1 VPDRCRGLRDLRR
14 QVQMVF
20 QDPYA
25 SINPRLKAGTI
36 VGEPIENYENISAA
50 ARAERVG
57 QLLERADK
65 TTRILDVRYQSLPER
80 GVPERISPDEALE
93 WSAVLR
99 SCSAWDAYKTIHGGD
114 VHPSSVAEFLLL
126 SDVFPRSVRYCVN
139 ELNLALRNISGVST
153 GRFTNDAEK
162 LTGRFLAELQFSTI
176 EEIVREGL
184 AVVKRNGAREEFDMG
199 KIAAGIRK
207 ATDKRPI
214 EVERINLLISEVVEG
229 LQAKFEDEVP
239 SSAIGEEIM
248 AKLQGVD
255 QIAYV
260 RYASVYREFRDIEE
274 LAKAIEQLR
283 KGGKAK

>member
-1 VPDRCRGLRDLRR
+1 METRLGKGNHSIRR
-14 QVQMVF
+14 
-20 QDPYA
+20 
-25 SINPRLKAGTI
+25 RR
-36 VGEPIENYENISAA
+36 E
-50 ARAERVG
+50 
-57 QLLERADK
+57 
-65 TTRILDVRYQSLPER
+65 
-80 GVPERISPDEALE
+80 
-93 WSAVLR
+93 
-99 SCSAWDAYKTIHGGD
+99 C
-114 VHPSSVAEFLLL
+114 
-126 SDVFPRSVRYCVN
+126 
-139 ELNLALRNISGVST
+139 LACAHR
-153 GRFTNDAEK
+153 
-162 LTGRFLAELQFSTI
+162 FSTI

>member
-1 VPDRCRGLRDLRR
+1 MFCPRCNHEDTKVLETRLGKGNHSIRR
-14 QVQMVF
+14 
-20 QDPYA
+20 
-25 SINPRLKAGTI
+25 RR
-36 VGEPIENYENISAA
+36 E
-50 ARAERVG
+50 
-57 QLLERADK
+57 
-65 TTRILDVRYQSLPER
+65 
-80 GVPERISPDEALE
+80 
-93 WSAVLR
+93 
-99 SCSAWDAYKTIHGGD
+99 C
-114 VHPSSVAEFLLL
+114 
-126 SDVFPRSVRYCVN
+126 
-139 ELNLALRNISGVST
+139 LACAHR
-153 GRFTNDAEK
+153 
-162 LTGRFLAELQFSTI
+162 FSTI

-260 RYASVYREFRDIEE
+260 RYASVYREFRDIVD
-274 LAKAIEQLR
+274 LAYAIDQLR

>member
-1 VPDRCRGLRDLRR
+1 MFCPRCNHEDTKVLETRLGKGNHSIRR
-14 QVQMVF
+14 
-20 QDPYA
+20 
-25 SINPRLKAGTI
+25 RR
-36 VGEPIENYENISAA
+36 E
-50 ARAERVG
+50 
-57 QLLERADK
+57 
-65 TTRILDVRYQSLPER
+65 
-80 GVPERISPDEALE
+80 
-93 WSAVLR
+93 
-99 SCSAWDAYKTIHGGD
+99 C
-114 VHPSSVAEFLLL
+114 
-126 SDVFPRSVRYCVN
+126 
-139 ELNLALRNISGVST
+139 LACAHR
-153 GRFTNDAEK
+153 
-162 LTGRFLAELQFSTI
+162 FSTI

-283 KGGKAK
+283 KGGKVK

>member
-1 VPDRCRGLRDLRR
+1 MFCPRCNHEDTKVLETRLGKGNHSIRR
-14 QVQMVF
+14 
-20 QDPYA
+20 
-25 SINPRLKAGTI
+25 RR
-36 VGEPIENYENISAA
+36 E
-50 ARAERVG
+50 
-57 QLLERADK
+57 
-65 TTRILDVRYQSLPER
+65 
-80 GVPERISPDEALE
+80 
-93 WSAVLR
+93 
-99 SCSAWDAYKTIHGGD
+99 C
-114 VHPSSVAEFLLL
+114 
-126 SDVFPRSVRYCVN
+126 
-139 ELNLALRNISGVST
+139 LACAHR
-153 GRFTNDAEK
+153 
-162 LTGRFLAELQFSTI
+162 FSTI

>member
-1 VPDRCRGLRDLRR
+1 MFCPRCNHEDTKVLETRLGKGNHSIRR
-14 QVQMVF
+14 
-20 QDPYA
+20 
-25 SINPRLKAGTI
+25 RR
-36 VGEPIENYENISAA
+36 E
-50 ARAERVG
+50 
-57 QLLERADK
+57 
-65 TTRILDVRYQSLPER
+65 
-80 GVPERISPDEALE
+80 
-93 WSAVLR
+93 
-99 SCSAWDAYKTIHGGD
+99 C
-114 VHPSSVAEFLLL
+114 
-126 SDVFPRSVRYCVN
+126 
-139 ELNLALRNISGVST
+139 LACAHR
-153 GRFTNDAEK
+153 
-162 LTGRFLAELQFSTI
+162 FSTI

-274 LAKAIEQLR
+274 LAKAIDQLR

>member
-1 VPDRCRGLRDLRR
+1 MFCPRCNHEDTKVLETRLGKGNHSIRR
-14 QVQMVF
+14 
-20 QDPYA
+20 
-25 SINPRLKAGTI
+25 RR
-36 VGEPIENYENISAA
+36 E
-50 ARAERVG
+50 
-57 QLLERADK
+57 
-65 TTRILDVRYQSLPER
+65 
-80 GVPERISPDEALE
+80 
-93 WSAVLR
+93 
-99 SCSAWDAYKTIHGGD
+99 C
-114 VHPSSVAEFLLL
+114 
-126 SDVFPRSVRYCVN
+126 
-139 ELNLALRNISGVST
+139 LACAHR
-153 GRFTNDAEK
+153 
-162 LTGRFLAELQFSTI
+162 FSTI

-274 LAKAIEQLR
+274 LAKAIDPLR

>member
-1 VPDRCRGLRDLRR
+1 MFCPRCNHEDTKVLETRLGKGNHSIRR
-14 QVQMVF
+14 
-20 QDPYA
+20 
-25 SINPRLKAGTI
+25 RR
-36 VGEPIENYENISAA
+36 E
-50 ARAERVG
+50 
-57 QLLERADK
+57 
-65 TTRILDVRYQSLPER
+65 
-80 GVPERISPDEALE
+80 
-93 WSAVLR
+93 
-99 SCSAWDAYKTIHGGD
+99 C
-114 VHPSSVAEFLLL
+114 
-126 SDVFPRSVRYCVN
+126 
-139 ELNLALRNISGVST
+139 LACDHR
-153 GRFTNDAEK
+153 
-162 LTGRFLAELQFSTI
+162 FSTI

-283 KGGKAK
+283 KGGKVK